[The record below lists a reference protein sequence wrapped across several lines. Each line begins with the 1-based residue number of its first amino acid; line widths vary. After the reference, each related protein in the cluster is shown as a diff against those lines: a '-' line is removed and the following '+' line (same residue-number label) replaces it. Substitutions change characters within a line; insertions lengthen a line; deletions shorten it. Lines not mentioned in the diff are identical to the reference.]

1 MADPNV
7 HPRLRGV
14 VGLDTVDLPAAV
26 QLLADI
32 VSSYIPCYDGDE
44 DRAAEWA
51 DTDLAAGGVSQLR
64 SDPESLHFRS
74 PVSGLWL
81 RLTPERQMD
90 AGVFALPYA
99 SGQTSKTVTVN
110 FAVPFVEPPVV
121 VVPASIYFAA
131 PADKTLTV
139 TLVGLPTAT
148 SFTVRGDLSTAS
160 TGGTLNIPWK
170 AI

>member
-51 DTDLAAGGVSQLR
+51 DTDLAAGGASDIDYSASSGIFKTPTALQLLHRTCVLLR
-64 SDPESLHFRS
+64 SLTHVLHHAWPHDLGGTTTF
-74 PVSGLWL
+74 
-81 RLTPERQMD
+81 
-90 AGVFALPYA
+90 
-99 SGQTSKTVTVN
+99 
-110 FAVPFVEPPVV
+110 
-121 VVPASIYFAA
+121 
-131 PADKTLTV
+131 
-139 TLVGLPTAT
+139 
-148 SFTVRGDLSTAS
+148 LSTAGAFLS
-160 TGGTLNIPWK
+160 AFNWS
-170 AI
+170 